1 MSDTISLNSL
11 QREAK
16 PFWLEKPFINPDKA
30 ILKPEMPFTQKY
42 RDTFSFQGFKKG
54 GVLKF
59 SAMPNL
65 LVRFKNSISAGD

>member
-42 RDTFSFQGFKKG
+42 RDTFSFQGFKQG
-54 GVLKF
+54 GVFSFGGLNDSLLK
-59 SAMPNL
+59 M
-65 LVRFKNSISAGD
+65 KNHLSAGG